1 MAEMNKQQEF
11 QLIIES
17 KIKDGLS
24 SYMDVI
30 TDYMEENNL
39 EPKQIKKLISATL
52 LEKIKEEAIRNRL
65 INDDVGSKLPL

>member
-65 INDDVGSKLPL
+65 ISDDVGSKLPL